1 MGQAASGLSKQGST
15 RRMWF
20 KNLSLYRLPADFQLA
35 QAQLASAL
43 ETQVLKPVG
52 PLEQRSQ
59 GFVSPYP
66 AGHPG
71 LVHEASGA
79 ALVELGF
86 EERVLPS
93 AVVRAALKERIE
105 AYRTKLGRTPGKRVR
120 EQLKDEVLHELLPR
134 AFVKPGRHGGYL
146 DPQAGLL
153 VVDSASDKPGEAIAT
168 KLRDALLSFAAEPSA
183 TEESIG
189 GVLTRWLLE
198 GKGEG
203 GFELGDEVELRD
215 PLDTRAVVKVRKHDL
230 GLDEV
235 REHARQGKRV
245 SQLALVFDHRIGFTL
260 DEKLRLRKLKFLDLV
275 EEELGDIAGED
286 ALAELDARFTLMV
299 LELRRLFTALD
310 GLFKLV

>member
-1 MGQAASGLSKQGST
+1 
-15 RRMWF
+15 MWF
-20 KNLSLYRLPADFQLA
+20 KNLSLYRLPADFT
-35 QAQLASAL
+35 L
-43 ETQVLKPVG
+43 EPATLSEAMEKHVLKPVG
-52 PLEQRSQ
+52 HLEQRSH

-66 AGHPG
+66 GGHAGLLH
-71 LVHEASGA
+71 VASGA
-79 ALVELGF
+79 ALLELGV

-120 EQLKDEVLHELLPR
+120 EQLKDEVLQELLPR

-146 DPQAGLL
+146 DREAGLL
-153 VVDSASDKPGEAIAT
+153 VIDSASDKPGEAIAG
-168 KLRDALLSFAAEPSA
+168 KLRDALSSFAAEPSA

-189 GVLTRWLLE
+189 GTLTRWLLE

-203 GFELGDEVELRD
+203 GFELGDEVELKD

-245 SQLALVFDHRIGFTL
+245 SQMALVFDNRLGFTL

-275 EEELGDIAGED
+275 EEELGDIAGDD
-286 ALAELDARFTLMV
+286 AIAELDARFTLMV
-299 LELRRLFTALD
+299 LELRRVFTALD